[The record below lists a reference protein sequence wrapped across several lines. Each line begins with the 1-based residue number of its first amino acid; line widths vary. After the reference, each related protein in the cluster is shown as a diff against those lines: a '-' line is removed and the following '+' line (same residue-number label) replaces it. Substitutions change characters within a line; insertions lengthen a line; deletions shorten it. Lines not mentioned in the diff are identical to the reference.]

1 MSDWNQLFSA
11 GDLYEPD
18 MDTQGLRNLIQT
30 DGIDCSW
37 EICSRC
43 PCSQEFQM
51 KDQADIAA
59 ALLSTAQGTCPTCKG
74 IGWYHHSPQTIRAVA
89 LSSNQNKQTEGLGFA
104 ISGLCRFTVL
114 PEVPI
119 NFGDKITVTDA
130 PPRRFTETKVKA
142 GTTETLRFPIVSY
155 TTAVGTTNGGTTPTT
170 STTEV
175 IYVIAA
181 NDTGSVVGGATPT
194 VYVQGVDFNVVAG
207 KVVWNGVAVPPN
219 GYKVSYTY
227 WCRPAYI
234 LTDLPYNHRVT
245 GQYNGGTR
253 TVTDLPRY
261 AVGSL
266 IGLGSN

>member
-1 MSDWNQLFSA
+1 MSWNQLFS
-11 GDLYEPD
+11 GGSLYEPD
-18 MDTQGLRNLIQT
+18 MDTQGLCNLIQT
-30 DGIDCSW
+30 DGTDCTW

-43 PCSQEFQM
+43 PCSQEFQV
-51 KDQADIAA
+51 KDQAEIAT
-59 ALLSTAQGTCPTCKG
+59 ALLSTAQGTCPTCGG
-74 IGWYHHSPQTIRAVA
+74 IGWYHHSAQTIRVVA

-119 NFGDKITVTDA
+119 NFGDKVTMLA
-130 PPRRFTETKVKA
+130 GPPRRFTETKVKNGA
-142 GTTETLRFPIVSY
+142 TQALRFPITPY
-155 TTAVGTTNGGTTPTT
+155 TVTVGTTNGGTTPTT

-175 IYVIAA
+175 IYVIASNA
-181 NDTGSVVGGATPT
+181 SGDVVGGATPT
-194 VYVQGVDFNVVAG
+194 VYVQGVDFHVVAG
-207 KVVWNGVAVPPN
+207 RVVWDGLNVPPD

-253 TVTDLPRY
+253 TVVDLPRY